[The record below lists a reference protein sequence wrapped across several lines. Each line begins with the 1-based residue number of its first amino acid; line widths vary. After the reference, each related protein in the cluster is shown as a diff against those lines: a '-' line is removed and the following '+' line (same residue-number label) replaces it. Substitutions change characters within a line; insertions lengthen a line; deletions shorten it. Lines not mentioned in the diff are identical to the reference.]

1 MRIEDDYMT
10 MKLNIKG
17 KNAVEM
23 TEKIMKAI
31 QEAEKDIDKFA
42 KMKSKKGKKEKKA
55 WKREIACLF
64 HNCKEDDLELVGDYD
79 LFQKE
84 YFCKRC
90 GRRYAIAISGYR
102 IILEHKKFKK

>member
-31 QEAEKDIDKFA
+31 QEAEKDIDEMIKN
-42 KMKSKKGKKEKKA
+42 KNDE
-55 WKREIACLF
+55 
-64 HNCKEDDLELVGDYD
+64 N
-79 LFQKE
+79 
-84 YFCKRC
+84 
-90 GRRYAIAISGYR
+90 
-102 IILEHKKFKK
+102 